1 MSGVRDILQDRELF
15 HVEEND
21 TVASVVRRMAE
32 IRVGAILVL
41 EGEQLRGVFSER
53 DLMKRVVLERLD
65 PELTPV
71 KDVMSTDIATIDET
85 ASLEEA
91 MEAMHA
97 HNCRHLPVT
106 RGVARGGVP
115 FHAGPHAPRTGAQDR
130 GTAPHAGIYSRQ
142 HVSLKGT

>member
-1 MSGVRDILQDRELF
+1 MSGVQDILQNRELF

-21 TVASVVRRMAE
+21 TVANVVRRMAE
-32 IRVGAILVL
+32 IRVGAILVFN
-41 EGEQLRGVFSER
+41 GEQLRGVFSER
-53 DLMKRVVLERLD
+53 DLMKRVVLAKLD
-65 PELTPV
+65 PELALV

-106 RGVARGGVP
+106 RGSRVVAFLSMRDLM
-115 FHAGPHAPRTGAQDR
+115 HHELARKTEEWHHMQEYIRSA
-130 GTAPHAGIYSRQ
+130 S
-142 HVSLKGT
+142 

>member
-1 MSGVRDILQDRELF
+1 MSGVQDILQNRELF
-15 HVEEND
+15 HVGEND

-32 IRVGAILVL
+32 MHVGAIVVL

-53 DLMKRVVLERLD
+53 DLMQRVVLERLD

-71 KDVMSTDIATIDET
+71 KDVMSTDIATIDEM
-85 ASLEEA
+85 ASVEEA

-106 RGVARGGVP
+106 RGSRVVAFLSMRDLMHHELARKTEELHHMRAYIRG
-115 FHAGPHAPRTGAQDR
+115 A
-130 GTAPHAGIYSRQ
+130 S
-142 HVSLKGT
+142 